1 MGSTKDLIL
10 LGNPDEGKGRG
21 QERQTDGQQPVAP
34 QQQPAPQL
42 AEQGAAPGETKADT
56 EERLAAEAKN
66 IHAEA
71 KNIHADAQ
79 PVMSYQ
85 KLYGLLNPQPTQEEL
100 EKRRKKEK
108 RDKLFASI
116 GDGLNALSSI
126 VNLYYTTKGA
136 PSMYKP
142 KESLSDKER
151 DRWERLH
158 KEFDAKGKEY
168 AAGMERARRLDDE
181 AANDRKKWK
190 LYFAKEKAAR
200 DAQAAALKRQTAKDA
215 ADQKHKDD
223 MVQLG
228 KERNEETAK
237 YHRNMEKIAAQNA
250 QSNRIRAS
258 KSGRGGSGGGKYIV
272 YPPESSG
279 RKPFAVPN
287 KSMYDYWNTFY
298 YGADNKNTSETYVPI
313 KRKDGPEEKAVT
325 GRTTTVKG
333 KNSTQRAA
341 EAARKA
347 AEVKRAAEAARKAA
361 EVKRAA
367 EAQKKAAA
375 PQPKPTA
382 QKKEQKS
389 NWAGG
394 LKL

>member
-10 LGNPDEGKGRG
+10 LGNPGEGKGRG
-21 QERQTDGQQPVAP
+21 QEQQTAARQTP

-56 EERLAAEAKN
+56 EERLA
-66 IHAEA
+66 AEA

-108 RDKLFASI
+108 REKLFASI
-116 GDGLNALSSI
+116 GDGLHALSSI
-126 VNLYYTTKGA
+126 ANLYYTAKGA
-136 PSMYKP
+136 PDMYKP

-215 ADQKHKDD
+215 EDKEYKNKMVKLKEDGLAAQKKHNT
-223 MVQLG
+223 
-228 KERNEETAK
+228 R
-237 YHRNMEKIAAQNA
+237 MEQIAAQNA

-258 KSGRGGSGGGKYIV
+258 RSGGGRGGSGGGEFIAYKKNGEAV
-272 YPPESSG
+272 YFENG
-279 RKPFAVPN
+279 
-287 KSMYDYWNTFY
+287 
-298 YGADNKNTSETYVPI
+298 
-313 KRKDGPEEKAVT
+313 
-325 GRTTTVKG
+325 
-333 KNSTQRAA
+333 
-341 EAARKA
+341 KA
-347 AEVKRAAEAARKAA
+347 AEQFARREGTWVEELAKTTVTSSDGYTSKTSVSVRPYGGRS
-361 EVKRAA
+361 EKPL
-367 EAQKKAAA
+367 AQKEKEKQAAK
-375 PQPKPTA
+375 PKSSYTNT
-382 QKKEQKS
+382 KKL
-389 NWAGG
+389 G
-394 LKL
+394 L

>member
-66 IHAEA
+66 IHADA

-347 AEVKRAAEAARKAA
+347 AEVKRAAEA
-361 EVKRAA
+361 
-367 EAQKKAAA
+367 QKKAAA

>member
-10 LGNPDEGKGRG
+10 LGNPGEGKGRG
-21 QERQTDGQQPVAP
+21 QEQQTPQQ

-66 IHAEA
+66 IHA
-71 KNIHADAQ
+71 DAQ

-85 KLYGLLNPQPTQEEL
+85 RLYGLLNPQPTQEEL

-108 RDKLFASI
+108 REKLFASI

-136 PSMYKP
+136 PDMYKP
-142 KESLSDKER
+142 KESLSDKEH

-215 ADQKHKDD
+215 ADKQYKAD

-228 KERNEETAK
+228 KDKLEVTKKHN
-237 YHRNMEKIAAQNA
+237 RNMEKIAEQNA
-250 QSNRIRAS
+250 QSNRIRSS
-258 KSGRGGSGGGKYIV
+258 KSGSGRGGSGGGEFVAYSSLGKPV
-272 YPPESSG
+272 YFKNAKAAEQ
-279 RKPFAVPN
+279 FARREGTWKEETATIKN
-287 KSMYDYWNTFY
+287 MKS
-298 YGADNKNTSETYVPI
+298 
-313 KRKDGPEEKAVT
+313 DGFT
-325 GRTTTVKG
+325 TTTTVSEKPYGGRSEKPLTEKKKG
-333 KNSTQRAA
+333 
-341 EAARKA
+341 
-347 AEVKRAAEAARKAA
+347 
-361 EVKRAA
+361 
-367 EAQKKAAA
+367 QK
-375 PQPKPTA
+375 PKSSYTNT
-382 QKKEQKS
+382 KKLE
-389 NWAGG
+389 
-394 LKL
+394 L

>member
-21 QERQTDGQQPVAP
+21 QERQTDGQEPVAP

-42 AEQGAAPGETKADT
+42 AEQGAVPGETKADT
-56 EERLAAEAKN
+56 EERLSAEANN
-66 IHAEA
+66 IHVGE
-71 KNIHADAQ
+71 Q

-108 RDKLFASI
+108 REKLFASI

-126 VNLYYTTKGA
+126 ANLYYTTKGA
-136 PSMYKP
+136 PDMYKP

-215 ADQKHKDD
+215 ADQKHKNE

-298 YGADNKNTSETYVPI
+298 YGADNNNTSETYVPI
-313 KRKDGPEEKAVT
+313 TREDGTEEKAVT

-333 KNSTQRAA
+333 KNSTQ
-341 EAARKA
+341 
-347 AEVKRAAEAARKAA
+347 RAAEAARKAA

>member
-1 MGSTKDLIL
+1 MGSTKNLIL
-10 LGNPDEGKGRG
+10 LGNPGEGKGRG
-21 QERQTDGQQPVAP
+21 QEQQTPQQ

-66 IHAEA
+66 IHA
-71 KNIHADAQ
+71 DAQ

-85 KLYGLLNPQPTQEEL
+85 RLYGLLNPQPTQEEL
-100 EKRRKKEK
+100 EKRRRKEK
-108 RDKLFASI
+108 REKLFASI

-126 VNLYYTTKGA
+126 ANLYYTTKGA
-136 PSMYKP
+136 PDMYKP

-200 DAQAAALKRQTAKDA
+200 DAQAAALKRQAAKDA
-215 ADQKHKDD
+215 ADKKYKDA

-228 KERNEETAK
+228 KDKLEATKNHNK
-237 YHRNMEKIAAQNA
+237 NMEQIAAQNA

-258 KSGRGGSGGGKYIV
+258 KSGGGRGGSGGGKYIV

-298 YGADNKNTSETYVPI
+298 YGADNNNTSETYVPI
-313 KRKDGPEEKAVT
+313 KRKDGTEEKAVT

-333 KNSTQRAA
+333 KNSTQ
-341 EAARKA
+341 
-347 AEVKRAAEAARKAA
+347 RAAEAARKAA

>member
-10 LGNPDEGKGRG
+10 LGNPGEGKDRK
-21 QERQTDGQQPVAP
+21 QEKQTDGQQPVAV

-56 EERLAAEAKN
+56 EERLA
-66 IHAEA
+66 AEA

-108 RDKLFASI
+108 REKLFASI

-200 DAQAAALKRQTAKDA
+200 DAQAAALKRKTAKDA
-215 ADQKHKDD
+215 ADQKHKDEI
-223 MVQLG
+223 VQLAR
-228 KERNEETAK
+228 ERNEETAK
-237 YHRNMEKIAAQNA
+237 HNRKMEQIAAQNA
-250 QSNRIRAS
+250 QSGRIRAS
-258 KSGRGGSGGGKYIV
+258 RSGGSGGGKYIV
-272 YPPESSG
+272 YPPEDSG

-287 KSMYDYWNTFY
+287 KSMYDYWNERFY
-298 YGADNKNTSETYVPI
+298 GSDNQNVSKSLTP
-313 KRKDGPEEKAVT
+313 DGTNVT
-325 GRTTTVKG
+325 GQTVTVRG
-333 KNSTQRAA
+333 KNSTQKAA
-341 EAARKA
+341 EAKRKEDEA
-347 AEVKRAAEAARKAA
+347 KRDAEAKRKEDEA
-361 EVKRAA
+361 KRDA
-367 EAQKKAAA
+367 EAKKKAAA
-375 PQPKPTA
+375 PKPKPTA
-382 QKKEQKS
+382 QKKEQKPKS
-389 NWAGG
+389 SYTNTKKLG
-394 LKL
+394 LI

>member
-10 LGNPDEGKGRG
+10 LGNPGEGKDRG
-21 QERQTDGQQPVAP
+21 QEQQTP

-56 EERLAAEAKN
+56 EERLAAVD
-66 IHAEA
+66 

-108 RDKLFASI
+108 REKLFASI

-126 VNLYYTTKGA
+126 ANLYYTTKGA
-136 PSMYKP
+136 PNMYKP

-200 DAQAAALKRQTAKDA
+200 DAQAAALKRQAAKDA
-215 ADQKHKDD
+215 ADKEYKNNMVKLKEDD
-223 MVQLG
+223 LNAK
-228 KERNEETAK
+228 KEHNAR
-237 YHRNMEKIAAQNA
+237 MEQIAAQNA

-258 KSGRGGSGGGKYIV
+258 KSGGGRGGSGGEFV
-272 YPPESSG
+272 
-279 RKPFAVPN
+279 A
-287 KSMYDYWNTFY
+287 YD
-298 YGADNKNTSETYVPI
+298 KN
-313 KRKDGPEEKAVT
+313 GKAVYFKNGKAAEQFARRQGT
-325 GRTTTVKG
+325 WKEETARTTTTRSDG
-333 KNSTQRAA
+333 YTSTTSVSSKPYGGRSEKPMTKEEQ
-341 EAARKA
+341 E
-347 AEVKRAAEAARKAA
+347 
-361 EVKRAA
+361 
-367 EAQKKAAA
+367 QKKR
-375 PQPKPTA
+375 KRFSGYSV
-382 QKKEQKS
+382 KK
-389 NWAGG
+389 
-394 LKL
+394 

>member
-21 QERQTDGQQPVAP
+21 QEQQTDGQQPVAP

-56 EERLAAEAKN
+56 EERLA
-66 IHAEA
+66 AEA

-215 ADQKHKDD
+215 ADKQYKDD

-258 KSGRGGSGGGKYIV
+258 KSGRGGSGGGRGGSGGGKYIV
-272 YPPESSG
+272 YPPEGSG
-279 RKPFAVPN
+279 LPPKVVAN
-287 KSMYDYWNTFY
+287 KTMYDYWNRVY
-298 YGADNKNTSETYVPI
+298 YGADDKNTTETYVPV
-313 KRKDGPEEKAVT
+313 KDPKTGKEKKVVT
-325 GRTTTVKG
+325 GRQTTVKG
-333 KNSTQRAA
+333 RSSTQRAA
-341 EAARKA
+341 DA
-347 AEVKRAAEAARKAA
+347 
-361 EVKRAA
+361 KRAA

>member
-10 LGNPDEGKGRG
+10 LGNPGEGKDRK
-21 QERQTDGQQPVAP
+21 QEKQTDGQQPVAV

-56 EERLAAEAKN
+56 EERLA
-66 IHAEA
+66 AEA

-108 RDKLFASI
+108 REKLFASI

-200 DAQAAALKRQTAKDA
+200 DAQAAALKRKTAKDA
-215 ADQKHKDD
+215 ADQKHKDEI
-223 MVQLG
+223 VQLAR
-228 KERNEETAK
+228 ERNEETAK
-237 YHRNMEKIAAQNA
+237 HNRKMEQIAAQNA
-250 QSNRIRAS
+250 QSGRIRAS
-258 KSGRGGSGGGKYIV
+258 RSGGSGGGKYIV
-272 YPPESSG
+272 YPPEDSG

-287 KSMYDYWNTFY
+287 KSMYDYWNERFY
-298 YGADNKNTSETYVPI
+298 GSDNQNVSKSLTP
-313 KRKDGPEEKAVT
+313 DGTNVT
-325 GRTTTVKG
+325 GQTVTVRG
-333 KNSTQRAA
+333 KNSTQKAA
-341 EAARKA
+341 EAKRKEDEA
-347 AEVKRAAEAARKAA
+347 KRDAEAK
-361 EVKRAA
+361 
-367 EAQKKAAA
+367 KKAAA
-375 PQPKPTA
+375 PKPKPTA
-382 QKKEQKS
+382 QKKEQKPKS
-389 NWAGG
+389 SYTNTKKLG
-394 LKL
+394 LI

>member
-21 QERQTDGQQPVAP
+21 QERQTDGQEPVAP

-42 AEQGAAPGETKADT
+42 AEQGAVPGETKADT
-56 EERLAAEAKN
+56 EERLSAEANN
-66 IHAEA
+66 IHVGE
-71 KNIHADAQ
+71 Q

-108 RDKLFASI
+108 REKLFASI

-136 PSMYKP
+136 PDMYKP
-142 KESLSDKER
+142 KESLSDKEH

-215 ADQKHKDD
+215 ADKQYKAD

-228 KERNEETAK
+228 KDKLEVTKKHN
-237 YHRNMEKIAAQNA
+237 RNMEKIAAQNA
-250 QSNRIRAS
+250 QSNRIRAYKS
-258 KSGRGGSGGGKYIV
+258 GSGRGGSGDKEFVAY
-272 YPPESSG
+272 
-279 RKPFAVPN
+279 
-287 KSMYDYWNTFY
+287 T
-298 YGADNKNTSETYVPI
+298 
-313 KRKDGPEEKAVT
+313 KDGKALYFKNAKAAEQRARQEGTWKEETATIKNMKSDGFT
-325 GRTTTVKG
+325 TTTTVSEKQYG
-333 KNSTQRAA
+333 GRS
-341 EAARKA
+341 E
-347 AEVKRAAEAARKAA
+347 
-361 EVKRAA
+361 
-367 EAQKKAAA
+367 
-375 PQPKPTA
+375 KPLTE
-382 QKKEQKS
+382 KEKEQAKKS
-389 NWAGG
+389 RHAG
-394 LKL
+394 LHAPKRSN

>member
-21 QERQTDGQQPVAP
+21 QERQTDGQEPVAP

-42 AEQGAAPGETKADT
+42 AEQGAVPGETKADT
-56 EERLAAEAKN
+56 EERLSAEANN
-66 IHAEA
+66 IHVGE
-71 KNIHADAQ
+71 Q

-108 RDKLFASI
+108 REKLFASI

-126 VNLYYTTKGA
+126 ANLYYTTKGA
-136 PSMYKP
+136 PDMYKP

-223 MVQLG
+223 MVQLV

-237 YHRNMEKIAAQNA
+237 YHRNMEKIAEQNA
-250 QSNRIRAS
+250 QSNRIRAYKS
-258 KSGRGGSGGGKYIV
+258 GSGRGGSGGGEYIV

-287 KSMYDYWNTFY
+287 KSMYDYWNTFF
-298 YGADNKNTSETYVPI
+298 YGADNNNTSETYVPI
-313 KRKDGPEEKAVT
+313 KRKDRTEGKVVT

-347 AEVKRAAEAARKAA
+347 AEAKRAAK
-361 EVKRAA
+361 
-367 EAQKKAAA
+367 AQKKAAA

-382 QKKEQKS
+382 QKKEQKPKIS
-389 NWAGG
+389 YTDTK
-394 LKL
+394 KLEL